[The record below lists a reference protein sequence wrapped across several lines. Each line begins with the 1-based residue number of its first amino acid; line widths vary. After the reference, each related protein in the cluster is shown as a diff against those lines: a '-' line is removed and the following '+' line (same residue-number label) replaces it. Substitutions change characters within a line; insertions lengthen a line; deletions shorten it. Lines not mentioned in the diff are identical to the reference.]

1 MKLFLYC
8 EYSTWVTDN
17 NAVFSEDCKGSVC
30 VWKYWEGGDVLD
42 NV

>member
-8 EYSTWVTDN
+8 EYSTWDNTDN
-17 NAVFSEDCKGSVC
+17 YAAFSEDCKGSV
-30 VWKYWEGGDVLD
+30 WKSWKGGDDVD